1 MNNIHHKSADRLVS
15 NRILNEQGSHAL
27 LKATFNF
34 LEKNG
39 ISSNAIL
46 DFTRKYKFGRN
57 SSSSQQQFKRL
68 MHAYEDVG
76 ILMSTWYTNPKF
88 LDKSG
93 SPLPLRISRGR
104 HSLSALVRASNVSVG
119 KDLALALM
127 RCSPSIRSN
136 QNGSLVALRRVFV
149 LPDFEI
155 LRAAIVVQRYLDT
168 LSRNSSA
175 RNPQTALLLERS
187 CHTSRVD
194 LKSITPILRDIKERG
209 AAFVD
214 SVDGQIESCR
224 LKRFQQS
231 RRKTMGEMG
240 VLVFAWTKPIRE
252 T

>member
-1 MNNIHHKSADRLVS
+1 MNNSRHKSADQLIARRVV
-15 NRILNEQGSHAL
+15 NKQGADAL
-27 LKATFNF
+27 LKATFKF

-39 ISSNAIL
+39 ISSSAIL
-46 DFTRKYKFGRN
+46 NFARKYNIGRD
-57 SSSSQQQFKRL
+57 SAADQRQFKKL

-93 SPLPLRISRGR
+93 SPLPISISRGR
-104 HSLSALVRASNVSVG
+104 HTVASLIRASNVRIE
-119 KDLALALM
+119 KNLALALM
-127 RCSPSIRSN
+127 RRSPSIKSN

-155 LRAAIVVQRYLDT
+155 LRAAVVVQRYLDT

-175 RNPQTALLLERS
+175 RNPQTALLLERN
-187 CHTSRVD
+187 CHASRVD
-194 LKSITPILRDIKERG
+194 IKSITPILRDIKERG

-224 LKRFQQS
+224 LRRLQRSQ
-231 RRKTMGEMG
+231 RKTMGEMG
-240 VLVFAWTKPIRE
+240 VLVFAWTTPA